1 MKINPVAIQSYEQT
15 VRRDDASTRQLTQE
29 NQADTAA
36 KKVNISPQNAGEESR
51 VSVRASVSNY
61 ADILTPE
68 EKNALDILF
77 SRFRD
82 SSRFGPGYQQ
92 DSQVDSESSLLG
104 GMVDV
109 KV

>member
-1 MKINPVAIQSYEQT
+1 MKINPVAIQSYQQT
-15 VRRDDASTRQLTQE
+15 VRRDDAATRQLAQE
-29 NQADTAA
+29 NQSDAA
-36 KKVNISPQNAGEESR
+36 VKKVNISPQNAGEESR
-51 VSVRASVSNY
+51 VSVRASVGSY
-61 ADILTPE
+61 AEILTPE

-82 SSRFGPGYQQ
+82 SARFGPGYQQ
-92 DSQVDSESSLLG
+92 DSQADSESNLLG